1 MGHRLSKTAA
11 VSQEAWSAPHAIF
24 AVSPALMQGFSVTYR
39 HQAGTKFPKSWS
51 SCESR
56 VSGSPFKLADIWI
69 AIAMRPRNCL
79 ARQKLY
85 WQPISGAPMSV
96 QEAWCLADA
105 GTLLVASRHQPDR
118 VELVVRS
125 RTPERT
131 VDQPHAERSF
141 SSAT

>member
-56 VSGSPFKLADIWI
+56 AKQLQTEVRIALERAGDRKEGSRRGWI
-69 AIAMRPRNCL
+69 GRNAEDVFTGEL
-79 ARQKLY
+79 E
-85 WQPISGAPMSV
+85 I
-96 QEAWCLADA
+96 EAVD
-105 GTLLVASRHQPDR
+105 PD
-118 VELVVRS
+118 LVVAKQLQTEVRIALERRS
-125 RTPERT
+125 
-131 VDQPHAERSF
+131 DA
-141 SSAT
+141 